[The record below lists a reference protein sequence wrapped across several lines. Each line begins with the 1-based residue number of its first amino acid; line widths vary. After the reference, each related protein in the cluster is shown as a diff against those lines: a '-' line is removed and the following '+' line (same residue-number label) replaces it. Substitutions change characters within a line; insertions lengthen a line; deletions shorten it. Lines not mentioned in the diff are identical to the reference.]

1 VHEFGWQGH
10 QSNPPKARLGP
21 DYPGLIEFLLTLRPI
36 PDALGEFI
44 PSNKQAAQIR
54 RCGFNARAGRRFL
67 IPRLPDELVWFNE
80 LAQLSNQTDPFW
92 YPAGWKPIRAAI
104 RYIAPIDLLTKEE
117 NRIIGLLQNAPDHRR
132 TRRDLQHYL
141 SRKIPTWFLDRML
154 ARLTELNRIT
164 KDDEGWIYPHSRA
177 ELESM
182 RRRERERRL
191 TPIYS
196 IYPDGSTIWHRNP

>member
-1 VHEFGWQGH
+1 MHEFGWQGH

-54 RCGFNARAGRRFL
+54 RCGFKARAGRRFL

-104 RYIAPIDLLTKEE
+104 RYIAPIDLLKSKKKT
-117 NRIIGLLQNAPDHRR
+117 GSLDFFR
-132 TRRDLQHYL
+132 TRPTTGAHGATGGTTCHAKSLPGSSIACSPGSPNSTASPRTMRVG
-141 SRKIPTWFLDRML
+141 SIPT
-154 ARLTELNRIT
+154 AAPN
-164 KDDEGWIYPHSRA
+164 
-177 ELESM
+177 
-182 RRRERERRL
+182 
-191 TPIYS
+191 
-196 IYPDGSTIWHRNP
+196 